1 MCLVELWLWEKT
13 AVGCEL
19 WESCY
24 GLWAVEKLKAVWLNK
39 YKIYL
44 LSLSLLK
51 QLWKSFLFHQFR
63 KAESQKPK
71 AGSNQLSKMYYEKT
85 TASEKTASKSS
96 PFGWAFDFLGQK
108 PNAQPNGPW
117 TSTSARVDKQDIL
130 RALANIHRWSSS
142 VASIQDAPRLGAMP
156 SKTHRFRCFQRLHAP
171 RMTREFKPFCTCPST
186 KLFTLL
192 HQSAKHPSSAEG
204 ESSWS
209 PNRLRRQNQKCL
221 ANTQVTNRWSIVSS
235 FLITVRTKS

>member
-1 MCLVELWLWEKT
+1 MFNRELGATLTWLD
-13 AVGCEL
+13 
-19 WESCY
+19 
-24 GLWAVEKLKAVWLNK
+24 
-39 YKIYL
+39 IYL
-44 LSLSLLK
+44 PFVFRFLILLHLP
-51 QLWKSFLFHQFR
+51 QFFSCICVSRRQGMSFFLPTCLLWPRRAVYHYIIKEKRGGNPKHTGLKGYRLASAKR
-63 KAESQKPK
+63 KNDLNHKLYWDS
-71 AGSNQLSKMYYEKT
+71 T
-85 TASEKTASKSS
+85 
-96 PFGWAFDFLGQK
+96 WAR
-108 PNAQPNGPW
+108 A
-117 TSTSARVDKQDIL
+117 DKQDIPQ
-130 RALANIHRWSSS
+130 APANIHRWSSS
-142 VASIQDAPRLGAMP
+142 VASIQATPRLGAMP